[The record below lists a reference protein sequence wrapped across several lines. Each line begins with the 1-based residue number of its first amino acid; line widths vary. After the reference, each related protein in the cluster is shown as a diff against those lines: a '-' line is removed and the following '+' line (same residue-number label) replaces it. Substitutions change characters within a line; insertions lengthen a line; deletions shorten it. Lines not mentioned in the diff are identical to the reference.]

1 MVVGCNQVKVRV
13 TDMDGL
19 PVLDVGVETRTRVAV
34 WDRDELRAGEMWSSS
49 SVLSPGRCP
58 AAAWRPARLS
68 RAAR

>member
-49 SVLSPGRCP
+49 SVLSPGR
-58 AAAWRPARLS
+58 
-68 RAAR
+68 